1 MNTYRKQ
8 GLQNDQKQ
16 FGHLM
21 QGNILSPTPSNST
34 DEDDG
39 NSIKMS
45 SQPSPE
51 TTAIRQNRNTANT
64 TVLGQRTLTTV
75 SQSTLNDLAQGDDEA
90 FHVVHHQRRRLQPR
104 EAQNEQF
111 FDATTSPYLPTSI
124 ARQFIVELKRRNIRT
139 RNLVSF
145 WRIDSTKKYL
155 FVYGDNREAF
165 SQLLMNDTYPSSI
178 NDQQFNVDQP
188 KSIPPQ
194 MSVLAMGVSCQL
206 SEVEVLADVQEQY
219 ASADVVLFGCPASS
233 RTRNVKVNF
242 RDSRDYTKCLNNG
255 FIYVNHLKLIVKR
268 YLGTPRVMLC
278 SKCQGYGHFR
288 AKCTSAHEYCAV
300 CSAERSLDSPHVC
313 TNVTN
318 YRRELIE
325 QLLEKDMIP
334 NHVHIPKAFRSHL
347 NRVFPLTPAQNRV
360 TSNVKQQVN
369 RKVSPAKSSSVR
381 QAQLLTYANVLN
393 GTNSG
398 EDSPIRSCNV
408 EDHMQHYQ
416 QQLSDINKAHV
427 DTMLNLSNQINM
439 LSAKVDC
446 VSSKVEQMNHLVSK
460 VVIPCVSTLAD
471 SLVKLNEKLS
481 CMEVCLG
488 SVSIQV
494 AACYAPRS
502 SDLPLSS
509 LRSVCSNTPCQLP
522 GDFNAYSD
530 LWGCASTDSRGRQLE
545 QFIEEL
551 NLNVSATEVTSKRAT
566 TSINVI
572 DLVITSYPNPYT
584 SVLK

>member
-1 MNTYRKQ
+1 
-8 GLQNDQKQ
+8 
-16 FGHLM
+16 
-21 QGNILSPTPSNST
+21 
-34 DEDDG
+34 
-39 NSIKMS
+39 MS

-51 TTAIRQNRNTANT
+51 TTIIRQNRNTANT
-64 TVLGQRTLTTV
+64 TVLEQRTLTTV
-75 SQSTLNDLAQGDDEA
+75 SQSTLNDSAEGDDEA
-90 FHVVHHQRRRLQPR
+90 FHVVHHQRRRLQSR

-111 FDATTSPYLPTSI
+111 FDATTSPSLPTSVSKI
-124 ARQFIVELKRRNIRT
+124 SKEAERFSCEFRFPPVKISFSNINVLFTDQITRQFIVELKRRNIRT
-139 RNLVSF
+139 PNLVSF

-165 SQLLMNDTYPSSI
+165 SQLIMNDTYPSSI
-178 NDQQFNVDQP
+178 YDQQFNIEQP
-188 KSIPPQ
+188 KSIPSQ

-219 ASADVVLFGCPASS
+219 ASGDVVLFGCPASN

-255 FIYVNHLKLIVKR
+255 FIYVNHLKPIMKR

-278 SKCQGYGHFR
+278 SKYQGYGHFR

-313 TNVTN
+313 TNVTKCRN
-318 YRRELIE
+318 CGGDHSYAYSQCTALLQYRRELIE

-334 NHVHIPKAFRSHL
+334 NHVHIPKAFRSRL
-347 NRVFPLTPAQNRV
+347 ERVFPLTPAQNRV

-369 RKVSPAKSSSVR
+369 RKVSPMKSSSVR
-381 QAQLLTYANVLN
+381 QAQLLTYTNVLN

-408 EDHMQHYQ
+408 KNHMQHYQ

-439 LSAKVDC
+439 LSVKVDC

-460 VVIPCVSTLAD
+460 VVIPCVSTLAH

-481 CMEVCLG
+481 CMEGKPDRQTVSLLGIEAEAESEKVRRMTKCLEEAVTVTETSFFKVQG
-488 SVSIQV
+488 FFQV
-494 AACYAPRS
+494 
-502 SDLPLSS
+502 
-509 LRSVCSNTPCQLP
+509 
-522 GDFNAYSD
+522 
-530 LWGCASTDSRGRQLE
+530 
-545 QFIEEL
+545 
-551 NLNVSATEVTSKRAT
+551 
-566 TSINVI
+566 
-572 DLVITSYPNPYT
+572 
-584 SVLK
+584 